1 MALSDD
7 CGASR
12 FPDENAQV
20 RRHVISRQLAVFLF
34 TLVPLF
40 AGPVAALAQGT
51 GEAAGFPARP
61 IRIVVPF
68 TPGGQP
74 DIVSRLIAPRLGEY
88 LGQQIVVDNRPGA
101 GGLIGGRI
109 VAGAAPDGYTL
120 LVSSAAISIQP
131 ATRLNLGYHPL
142 KDFRGVSQVAS
153 AAYYL
158 VVSNSLNVKTV
169 KELIALARVK
179 PGQLNFS
186 SAGTG
191 SATHFG
197 AELFRFT
204 AGIDMVHVPHRGIPE
219 ALTDTMAG
227 RTQFFMAPYGS
238 TVGLIKEGKLRAL
251 AVSTAQRSRVT
262 PEIPTI
268 AESGVPGFRYDSWNA
283 MYTQMK
289 TPRAIVNRLNH
300 EVVRVL
306 KLPETEQRLLAL
318 GMDATSSTPEEL
330 DKFTAKQ
337 VAEAGELAKK
347 AGIKPE

>member
-1 MALSDD
+1 MKKQDTKRSELKGFQIILHPSTFIL
-7 CGASR
+7 CC
-12 FPDENAQV
+12 
-20 RRHVISRQLAVFLF
+20 
-34 TLVPLF
+34 
-40 AGPVAALAQGT
+40 ALAT
-51 GEAAGFPARP
+51 AAGAQQYPSRP
-61 IRIVVPF
+61 IRILVPF

-74 DIVSRLIAPRLGEY
+74 DIVARLISPRLGES

-109 VAGAAPDGYTL
+109 VASAAPDGYTL
-120 LVSSAAISIQP
+120 LVISAAVAIQP
-131 ATRLNLGYHPL
+131 STRANMGYHPL
-142 KDFRGVSQVAS
+142 RDFRGISQVAS

-169 KELIALARVK
+169 KELIALAKAK

-197 AELFRFT
+197 AELFKFA

-227 RTQFFMAPYGS
+227 RTHFFMAPYGS
-238 TVGLIKEGKLRAL
+238 TVGLLKEGRLRAL

-262 PEIPTI
+262 PEVPTI

-283 MYTQMK
+283 MYTQIK
-289 TPRAIVNRLNH
+289 TPRAIVNRLNQ

-306 KLPETEQRLLAL
+306 KLPEIEQRLLAI
-318 GMDATSSTPEEL
+318 GMDATSSTPEAL

-337 VAEAGELAKK
+337 VAEAADLAKK

>member
-1 MALSDD
+1 MKRIGRGVCRTMASLLLIGIPLASAL
-7 CGASR
+7 GADETAS
-12 FPDENAQV
+12 FPN
-20 RRHVISRQLAVFLF
+20 
-34 TLVPLF
+34 
-40 AGPVAALAQGT
+40 
-51 GEAAGFPARP
+51 RP
-61 IRIVVPF
+61 FRIVVPF

-74 DIVSRLIAPRLGEY
+74 DIVSRLIQPRLSES
-88 LGQQIVVDNRPGA
+88 LGQQVVVDNRPGA

-142 KDFRGVSQVAS
+142 EDFRGISQVAS

-169 KELIALARVK
+169 QDLIALAKAK

-238 TVGLIKEGKLRAL
+238 TVGLLKEGRLRAL

-262 PEIPTI
+262 PDIPTI
-268 AESGVPGFRYDSWNA
+268 AESGLPDFRYDSWNA
-283 MYTQMK
+283 MYAPVK
-289 TPRAIVNRLNH
+289 TARAIVNRLNQ
-300 EVVRVL
+300 EVVRIL
-306 KLPETEQRLLAL
+306 KLPEIEQRLLAI

-330 DKFTAKQ
+330 DKFTARQ
-337 VAEAGELAKK
+337 VAAALEMAKK